1 MREGRRPNMLGVLV
15 SCVVLAMLPVDLFS
29 QGKPA
34 ATTAPATTPQVTT
47 STTDQT
53 AQSAPEKPVYVSP
66 FHATGPVA
74 RVDGEPITAETFN
87 EDAHAWA
94 QGIRG
99 MLPTGQL
106 NLYRDQLLEHAID
119 RHLFDRA
126 MKKAA
131 IELSDEELEE
141 QWQAWLVRE
150 FPSPLAREL
159 FLKDPESDL
168 AGLREELALQWRR
181 QRFIVKRYK
190 IEVTKAE
197 LAKFYASYG
206 EGYTK
211 PELVHARQI
220 LLSLP
225 QDASVAEVKKREAEA
240 TLLRERLVNG
250 DATFAEL
257 ARQHSEDP
265 SAVRDGD
272 IGWLKRRRMMEDF
285 SKVAFALEVGEISQP
300 VRTFQGWHI
309 IEVVE
314 RSDERKPPLEEI
326 EPRLRGALFEREVRE
341 ATNRFLV
348 SERRRSRIE
357 RMRENIQLREAKE
370 WQFDWSTTPLE
381 Q

>member
-1 MREGRRPNMLGVLV
+1 MREGRRPNMRGVLV
-15 SCVVLAMLPVDLFS
+15 SCVMLAMLPVDLLS

-47 STTDQT
+47 STTDKT

-74 RVDGEPITAETFN
+74 RVDGEPISAETFN

-225 QDASVAEVKKREAEA
+225 QDERGGGQEA
-240 TLLRERLVNG
+240 RGRG
-250 DATFAEL
+250 DAL
-257 ARQHSEDP
+257 AGAPGQWG
-265 SAVRDGD
+265 RDFRG
-272 IGWLKRRRMMEDF
+272 
-285 SKVAFALEVGEISQP
+285 VGEAALRRSERDPRWRHRLAQAP
-300 VRTFQGWHI
+300 PDDGGLLQG
-309 IEVVE
+309 
-314 RSDERKPPLEEI
+314 
-326 EPRLRGALFEREVRE
+326 RLRARGGRDLAARAHISGV
-341 ATNRFLV
+341 AYH
-348 SERRRSRIE
+348 RSGRAI
-357 RMRENIQLREAKE
+357 R
-370 WQFDWSTTPLE
+370 
-381 Q
+381 